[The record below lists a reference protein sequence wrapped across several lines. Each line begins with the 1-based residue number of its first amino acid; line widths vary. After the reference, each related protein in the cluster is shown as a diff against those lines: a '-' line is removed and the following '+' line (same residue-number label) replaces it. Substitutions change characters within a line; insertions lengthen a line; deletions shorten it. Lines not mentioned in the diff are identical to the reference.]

1 MNMESKVQ
9 RDENVCGSGHTH
21 LTDFFLSIF
30 CALGRICRRNQG
42 MCVWERER
50 EMEEGVGEIFL
61 QFLEIKQT
69 T

>member
-1 MNMESKVQ
+1 MRMHVG
-9 RDENVCGSGHTH
+9 RDMLIWQT
-21 LTDFFLSIF
+21 FFLSIF